1 MFKDN
6 LFNKIEQKT
15 NINKDTI
22 INLAN
27 KLQNNNMKDENTLRE
42 IIKDISNLTGKEV
55 SKEKEDKII
64 NSIIND
70 NIPKNIDKMF

>member
-27 KLQNNNMKDENTLRE
+27 KLQN
-42 IIKDISNLTGKEV
+42 II
-55 SKEKEDKII
+55 
-64 NSIIND
+64 
-70 NIPKNIDKMF
+70 